1 MNTQKIKKSDL
12 KIIYENVCEGW
23 QKTLQDLILWSE
35 SSEIEISN
43 DLIQKGYS
51 EANDKQKKLIK
62 KYFKLENL
70 DVLSKIKDFKDILKL
85 SNKTLKDILPYQK
98 PTTENQVKINAL
110 AKIQLIEEI
119 VNEGWTPNWSNSN
132 EYKYY
137 IWFEFKKSVGW
148 VVYGS
153 YDFCSDCYGGVSFYK
168 NKKVSDFVSK
178 TFLKEYKEFL
188 TGKIE
193 D

>member
-12 KIIYENVCEGW
+12 KIIYENVCEYW
-23 QKTLQDLILWSE
+23 QKILQDLILWSE

-43 DLIQKGYS
+43 DLIQKGYN
-51 EANDKQKKLIK
+51 EANDKQKKLIE
-62 KYFKLENL
+62 KYFKLENS
-70 DVLSKIKDFKDILKL
+70 DILSKIKDFKDILKL

-110 AKIQLIEEI
+110 AKIQLIEEV
-119 VNEGWTPNWSNSN
+119 VNEGWKPNWSNSN
-132 EYKYY
+132 EYKHY

-148 VVYGS
+148 VVCA
-153 YDFCSDCYGGVSFYK
+153 FADCCFGCGGEVAFYK
-168 NKKVSDFVSK
+168 SKKISHFVSK
-178 TFLKEYKEFL
+178 TFLKEYREFL

-193 D
+193 E